1 MIVPPNS
8 NSELECATDLYKA
21 CASVAQ
27 QQAEVA
33 AIFGCSA
40 VFPHPHHSSDFALC
54 VSDAE
59 IASTML
65 PFPGY
70 P

>member
-1 MIVPPNS
+1 VKMPPNS
-8 NSELECATDLYKA
+8 SGQLECAADLYKI

-33 AIFGCSA
+33 AVFGCSA
-40 VFPHPHHSSDFALC
+40 VFPHPHPSDFALC
-54 VSDAE
+54 VSDGE
-59 IASTML
+59 IAATML
-65 PFPGY
+65 PFPGC